1 MNRLWSA
8 FLDLLFPPKCVF
20 CRALLA
26 EDEQD
31 LCARCRRE
39 LPWLS
44 GPAAEQKPEFIA
56 LACAPLRY
64 EDTVRASFHR
74 YKFYGQT
81 SYAGAYGRLVAA
93 CARVHLDAPC
103 DLVTWAPLSRRRR
116 RERGYDQAQLLA
128 RTVAAELDLPLL
140 STLEKR
146 RDTAPQSSL
155 EEPSARRAN
164 ALGAYRC
171 TSPAAVAGKRVLLID
186 DILTSGATASECA
199 RILRTAGAKEVF
211 CATLA
216 RAR

>member
-1 MNRLWSA
+1 MNRLWER

-26 EDEQD
+26 EHERD

-44 GPAAEQKPEFIA
+44 GTAAEQKPEFIT
-56 LACAPLRY
+56 LACSPLRY
-64 EDTVRASFHR
+64 EEAVRASFHR
-74 YKFYGQT
+74 YKFHGQT
-81 SYAGAYGRLVAA
+81 WYAGPYGRLGAG
-93 CARVHLDAPC
+93 CARIHLDTPC
-103 DLVTWAPLSRRRR
+103 DLVTWAPLARRRR
-116 RERGYDQAQLLA
+116 WERGYDQAQLLA
-128 RTVAAELDLPLL
+128 QVVAEELGLPLR
-140 STLEKR
+140 STLEKV

-155 EEPSARRAN
+155 AEHSARRAN

-171 TSPAAVAGKRVLLID
+171 IGPAGVAGKRVLLID
-186 DILTSGATASECA
+186 DVLTSGATVSECA
-199 RILRTAGAKEVF
+199 RILLTEGAKAVF